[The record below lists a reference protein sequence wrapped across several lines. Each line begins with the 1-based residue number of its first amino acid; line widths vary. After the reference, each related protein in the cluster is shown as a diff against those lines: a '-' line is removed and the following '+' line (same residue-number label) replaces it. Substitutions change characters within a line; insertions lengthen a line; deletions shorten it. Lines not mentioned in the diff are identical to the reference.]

1 MIPVGSDLAELGIGT
16 GALLSKLVGRCNRLV
31 GIDHSSA
38 MLTEAKRRFVSSGE
52 SPDLRLG
59 ELAHLPL
66 ADSELDIVLMNMVLH
81 HIQHSLGILHEAC
94 RVLKPGGSV
103 IVADLQ
109 RHPHDEVRST
119 MADVWLGFE
128 EKELSVWLQEAGFSV
143 DRIEKFNGGPGG
155 YSVLLIVARTK
166 TLEAM
171 N

>member
-1 MIPVGSDLAELGIGT
+1 
-16 GALLSKLVGRCNRLV
+16 
-31 GIDHSSA
+31 
-38 MLTEAKRRFVSSGE
+38 
-52 SPDLRLG
+52 
-59 ELAHLPL
+59 
-66 ADSELDIVLMNMVLH
+66 MNMVLH